1 ASIAAGDAPNDREM
15 LENADFALV
24 MQNERGTPLSLER
37 TGPTYSAQGSGP
49 IAWSA
54 GIHEIF
60 KTNGW
65 EI

>member
-1 ASIAAGDAPNDREM
+1 
-15 LENADFALV
+15 